1 MLKSKIK
8 SGNIYACHHGQ
19 YAGQLF
25 AFICRDKKELTYNF
39 LRMPD
44 MITTKISQEDFDD
57 GLDKGIIKFVEK
69 VPKYVHKIIM
79 AQYKKNENTEQ

>member
-57 GLDKGIIKFVEK
+57 GLDNGIIKFVEK

-79 AQYKKNENTEQ
+79 AQYKKNEKL